1 MTNSPTERA
10 GAILDDFDSRP
21 GSATSLIRTVLGAYV
36 RDFGGSVAIA
46 DFVELM
52 QAVGIPPES
61 TRIAVARLKKK
72 GVLSPRVHDG
82 RGVYEVTEQAES
94 MFARGDPRIFA
105 FRQMSEGDPW
115 RLISFTIP
123 ESQRAARHQLR
134 RRLGWIGCGT
144 VSPGLWIA
152 PEYLAREVGDIV
164 DALGLSDFVTTF
176 VSTSVF
182 VPDSMAGAAARWWDL
197 EGLAARHREFLENHE
212 GRLRAVENVSPR
224 DAFVRFVPL
233 LDEWRI
239 IPYIDPGLPAGMLPD
254 DWPGSDSVR
263 LFASAR
269 DRYLALSRDWARS
282 VQSRLHT

>member
-1 MTNSPTERA
+1 MNSPTEPA
-10 GAILDDFDSRP
+10 SAILDDFDSRP

-36 RDFGGSVAIA
+36 RDLGGWVAIA

-52 QAVGIPPES
+52 QVVGIPPES
-61 TRIAVARLKKK
+61 TRIAVTRLKKK
-72 GVLSPRVHDG
+72 GVLRPLTRDG
-82 RGVYEVTEQAES
+82 RSGYEVTEQAEA
-94 MFARGDPRIFA
+94 MFTRGDPRIFG
-105 FRQMSEGDPW
+105 FRQMADTDPW

-152 PEYLAREVGDIV
+152 PEHLAGEVGDIV
-164 DALGLSDFVTTF
+164 DALGLSGYVTTF

-182 VPDSMAGAAARWWDL
+182 VPDSTADAAARWWDL
-197 EGLAARHREFLENHE
+197 GGIAARHRDFLDHHRVALAAAEE
-212 GRLRAVENVSPR
+212 VSPR

-239 IPYIDPGLPAGMLPD
+239 IPYVDPGLPAGMLPAN
-254 DWPGSDSVR
+254 WPGADSVR

-269 DRYLALSRDWARS
+269 DRYLAESRDWVRNL
-282 VQSRLHT
+282 QSRLPA

>member
-1 MTNSPTERA
+1 MNSPTEPA
-10 GAILDDFDSRP
+10 SAILDDFDSRP

-52 QAVGIPPES
+52 RAVGIPPES

-72 GVLSPRVHDG
+72 GVLRPRVCGG
-82 RGVYEVTEQAES
+82 RGVYEVTEQAEG

-105 FRQMSEGDPW
+105 FRQMREGDPW
-115 RLISFTIP
+115 RLISFTLP

-152 PEYLAREVGDIV
+152 PEYLSREIGDIV
-164 DALGLSDFVTTF
+164 DALGLSEYVTTF

-182 VPDSMAGAAARWWDL
+182 VPDSMGDAAARWWDL
-197 EGLAARHREFLENHE
+197 DGIAARHREFLDHHRR
-212 GRLRAVENVSPR
+212 RLPAVEDVSPLE
-224 DAFVRFVPL
+224 AFVRFVPL

-269 DRYLALSRDWARS
+269 DRYLAPSRDWARG
-282 VQSRLHT
+282 VQSQLLT